1 MLDSA
6 HRKTILILTLA
17 VALVSALLAIIVQ
30 EEIRERLGPAFY
42 VVGLAIAGCVLL
54 VLAG

>member
-17 VALVSALLAIIVQ
+17 VALVSALLATIVQ